1 MKKMFSFFMTMA
13 LVAGFFPLQ
22 AQKTL
27 SPAVTIQMPEG
38 DGSNSAAVIWHPGTK
53 KYYTSMVGNAIYAMG
68 IYNANGKPYKENI
81 DAEND
86 YRGFWYNPVSKRI
99 EFNCYDSGGIG
110 YLKLDGRGL
119 ISSKEVIFYGMNQPS
134 SQCVGVYHPTGNNI
148 IYLNPETYAVEKYSA
163 KDGLPNGTLTTIRV
177 GCKKES
183 EATEMDADTETSR
196 WESRNINSV
205 QYTGMA
211 KAELAIL
218 NYDDRI
224 VELYDQKTGLMSS
237 KFFKIPESVTIHLN
251 FNFCYNNGMWW
262 FFNKDE
268 RKWVGCK

>member
-1 MKKMFSFFMTMA
+1 MKRIVSIITTMA
-13 LVAGFFPLQ
+13 LAIGFLPLQ

-27 SPAVTIQMPEG
+27 VPSITIQLPEG
-38 DGSNSAAVIWHPGTK
+38 DGSNAAAVVWHPVIK

-68 IYNANGKPYKENI
+68 IYNVNGKPYKENI
-81 DAEND
+81 DAEHD

-99 EFNCYDSGGIG
+99 EFNCYNEGGIG
-110 YLKLDGRGL
+110 YFKLDGRGIIQSKEIL
-119 ISSKEVIFYGMNQPS
+119 ISGMNQP
-134 SQCVGVYHPTGNNI
+134 QDQNVGVYYPKGNQI
-148 IYLNPETYAVEKYSA
+148 IYLNSSTYAVEKYNA
-163 KDGLPNGTLTTIRV
+163 IDGLPSGTLTTIRV
-177 GCKKES
+177 GCKKQS
-183 EATEMDADTETSR
+183 EADEMDADTEASR
-196 WESRNINSV
+196 WESRNTNSV

-251 FNFCYNNGMWW
+251 FNFCYNNGLWW